1 MIGMSFNVVFNR
13 DEGREKEI
21 MLDRDRSFYI
31 NKSLLSEVQLKPVTV
46 FISTIVN
53 GIEVQ
58 KYESNATLNE

>member
-1 MIGMSFNVVFNR
+1 MSFNVVFNR

-46 FISTIVN
+46 FILTIVN